1 MTSET
6 IEKIRQAVETWDYYQ
21 ALPPKLQGFRL
32 DKTVRLTKDS
42 YDIFAYISDEL
53 HKRVVIYYHDETR
66 EYKLRIKLGV
76 IEFCDISFVAEDLN
90 IFESQLR
97 ANLESLLANMA
108 KFNPA
113 TLNSF
118 VRHKKIVEWGKNN
131 KLPENIL
138 GFELFVKPSEPVKIN
153 NGSYIV
159 IDYVDFALESS
170 FTIYYN
176 IFRDEFFGEARI
188 VNIPDVSYD
197 FDAGELTE
205 LKEKLQ
211 QHLEPRLQFIKDSA
225 KRELLRKKK
234 E

>member
-6 IEKIRQAVETWDYYQ
+6 IEKIRQAVEAWDYYQ
-21 ALPPKLQGFRL
+21 KLPEEMLGFRL

-66 EYKLRIKLGV
+66 EYKLRLKLGV
-76 IEFCDISFVAEDLN
+76 IEFCDIAFVAEDLAV
-90 IFESQLR
+90 IEAQLR
-97 ANLESLLANMA
+97 ANLKKLLANMV

-118 VRHKKIVEWGKNN
+118 VRHKKIVEWGEDN

-188 VNIPDVSYD
+188 VNIPDVNYD
-197 FDAGELTE
+197 FDARELTE

-211 QHLEPRLQFIKDSA
+211 QHLKPRLQFIKDSA
-225 KRELLRKKK
+225 QRELLKKKK